1 VPARAARIGF
11 AFVGGG
17 GGGGG
22 GGAAFGNAIAGAAN
36 AMSARGNIDVV
47 ECITRVGVVYLRSR
61 WACKEFESDV

>member
-22 GGAAFGNAIAGAAN
+22 GAAFGNAIPGAAN
-36 AMSARGNIDVV
+36 ATRARGNIDVGG
-47 ECITRVGVVYLRSR
+47 CIIRVGVVYLR
-61 WACKEFESDV
+61 

>member
-11 AFVGGG
+11 AFVGGGG

-47 ECITRVGVVYLRSR
+47 GCITRVGVVYLR
-61 WACKEFESDV
+61 

>member
-11 AFVGGG
+11 AFVGG

-47 ECITRVGVVYLRSR
+47 GCITRVGVV
-61 WACKEFESDV
+61 WCI

>member
-11 AFVGGG
+11 AFV
-17 GGGGG
+17 GGG

-47 ECITRVGVVYLRSR
+47 GCITRVGVV
-61 WACKEFESDV
+61 WCI

>member
-22 GGAAFGNAIAGAAN
+22 GGSAAFGNAIPGAAN
-36 AMSARGNIDVV
+36 AMSARGNIDVGG
-47 ECITRVGVVYLRSR
+47 CIIRVGVVYLR
-61 WACKEFESDV
+61 